1 MADTR
6 SSARGVVLDL
16 HNHTRYS
23 HDGVMSPLELLRA
36 AVRRGVDCLG
46 VTDHGTLRGG
56 LEAAKLAA
64 SNPSFPLVIPGQ
76 EVLTRQGEVIGL
88 YLTEEIAAD
97 LELEAAVA
105 AIRRQG
111 GIVYLPHPHDEIRT
125 ATIQAEAVE
134 RAARL
139 ADIIEVVNG
148 RSLYRRFDSMALAL
162 ATRYAKALGAGSDA
176 HYAGEVGRAVMTV
189 DRLPTRGDLLTIL
202 RRGRPLRP
210 RTLSSDAL
218 DWWFFSRVG
227 FDKARRAVH
236 RRFSGSNST
245 PGGC

>member
-1 MADTR
+1 MA
-6 SSARGVVLDL
+6 SKRGVVLDL
-16 HNHTRYS
+16 HNHTQYS

-36 AVRRGVDCLG
+36 AARRGVDCLG

-56 LEAAKLAA
+56 LEAAAEAA
-64 SNPSFPLVIPGQ
+64 SDPSLPLVIPGQ

-111 GIVYLPHPHDEIRT
+111 GIVYLPHPHDEIRP
-125 ATIQAEAVE
+125 ATIQSEAVE

-139 ADIIEVVNG
+139 ADIVEVVNG
-148 RSLYRRFDSMALAL
+148 RSLYRRFDTMALGL
-162 ATRYAKALGAGSDA
+162 ATRHAKVLGAGSDA
-176 HYAGEVGRAVMTV
+176 HYAGEVGRAVMLV
-189 DRLPTRGDLLTIL
+189 DRLPTRADLEAIL

-210 RTLSSDAL
+210 KTLSTDAL
-218 DWWFFSRVG
+218 DWWFFARVG
-227 FDKARRAVH
+227 FDKARRAA
-236 RRFSGSNST
+236 RRALSQ
-245 PGGC
+245 